1 MILILCGK
9 KMIFKWYD
17 FDIFPQNQKIW
28 FDFDFCLSKIKNNDL
43 ILISKSQNHLIL
55 IWFCILKIGWFW
67 FDLITQNIKII
78 PTLVYSLKPINLFS
92 PGCKSRQIKSNFG
105 IFLYAPMFWNLANL
119 WSLVL
124 SFVWKWSDKWW
135 RLMEQWKLPNS
146 G

>member
-28 FDFDFCLSKIKNNDL
+28 FDFDFAFSKIKKIDL
-43 ILISKSQNHLIL
+43 ILISKSQNHLILIL

-78 PTLVYSLKPINLFS
+78 PTLSITEQLRFLF
-92 PGCKSRQIKSNFG
+92 I
-105 IFLYAPMFWNLANL
+105 AWLAEVH
-119 WSLVL
+119 SFFFL
-124 SFVWKWSDKWW
+124 SFSVCLSLFCLLKGWSPDWTMIK
-135 RLMEQWKLPNS
+135 RESLLSDN
-146 G
+146 